1 MEISSQTM
9 SRSDVGS
16 NRRLEGLQGF
26 VKQNFFLRFVPFHLG
41 CKCVPRNVSDDPK
54 NGLTGEFYVKKG
66 K

>member
-1 MEISSQTM
+1 MWDQI
-9 SRSDVGS
+9 
-16 NRRLEGLQGF
+16 EGWKVSKDSL
-26 VKQNFFLRFVPFHLG
+26 KKNFFLRFVPFHLG